1 MTSDNWQINRW
12 AVLDSTNMEAARI
25 AKRSSFDNQWIVAE
39 QQKVGKGRLGRSW
52 ISPKGNLYATA
63 LFSEPQGLQVAA
75 RVPFIAS
82 IAVADTII
90 AFCPKADVKLKW
102 PNDVFV
108 GMSKICGVLVETGRS
123 ANVTLW
129 VACGIGINV
138 NVVPYSVNQ
147 PVTRMLDWYD
157 RTKIDIEAVLIKLKE
172 HFEQR
177 LRQSKSNFQKILA
190 TWRSMAMGLNQKITV
205 EVGNIQVEGIFKDI
219 ENDGALRLELHD
231 GTSQIIRA
239 GDVTVV
245 KK

>member
-1 MTSDNWQINRW
+1 MTSENWETNRW

-25 AKRSSFDNQWIVAE
+25 AQQSSFANQWIVAE
-39 QQKVGKGRLGRSW
+39 QQKIGKGRLGRSW

-63 LFSEPQGLQVAA
+63 LFREPEGLPVAT
-75 RVPFIAS
+75 RIPFIAS

-90 AFCPKADVKLKW
+90 AFCPRAEVKLKW
-102 PNDVFV
+102 PNDVLV
-108 GMSKICGVLVETGRS
+108 GKSKISGILVETGRS

-138 NVVPYSVNQ
+138 NVVPCSVNQ
-147 PVTRMLDWYD
+147 PATRMLDWYD
-157 RTKIDIEAVLIKLKE
+157 RMQIDIGTVFLKLKD
-172 HFEQR
+172 HFERR
-177 LRQSKSNFQKILA
+177 LQQSKSNFQKILA
-190 TWRSMAMGLNQKITV
+190 TWRSRAMGLNQKITV
-205 EVGNIQVEGIFKDI
+205 EVGNNQIEGIFKDI
-219 ENDGALRLELHD
+219 ENDGALRLKLHD